1 MRTTLQGNEI
11 VFKTT
16 LTNIAATVEYSK
28 QKKHNKQLK
37 TIIMKK
43 LFLFISIITMAFGL
57 MAKEVPNVIV
67 HKHNGG
73 LQAIINCYNDV
84 TYTPSTDENQP
95 ATLDCG
101 GTGWTFCRVPSLSFT
116 FINPSNHSSN
126 LTADKGIANAINQII
141 EFSEN
146 SITRGANSGSKSVT
160 VATPSSTRGGS
171 TDSYFVKGTWNY
183 NQYGEGDLYIY
194 INPANNLVKIK

>member
-1 MRTTLQGNEI
+1 MRTTPQGNEI

-28 QKKHNKQLK
+28 QKNIKRLK

-43 LFLFISIITMAFGL
+43 LFLFIGIITMAFGL

-116 FINPSNHSSN
+116 FINPSDHSSN
-126 LTADKGIANAINQII
+126 MAADKGIASAINQII
-141 EFSEN
+141 EFSEK
-146 SITRGANSGSKSVT
+146 SIINGEKSGSTSVT
-160 VATPSSTRGGS
+160 VATPTYTRCS
-171 TDSYFVKGTWNY
+171 NTNSYFVKGTWRY

-194 INPANNLVKIK
+194 ITPANNLVKIK